1 MSRSSERTSD
11 GRTQPP
17 RRRRVLFVQTQIENA
32 GAQEISRLIAA
43 GLGARGHDV
52 RHLFF
57 FARTAGA
64 ADVEAETCA
73 QRRPTGP
80 ASLLRLFV
88 EGVRRIRRFDPDV
101 VFTFQHWGNA
111 IGAPLVRA
119 ANGAPVVANQ
129 VTAPELVP
137 AAARLLDRLW
147 GRIGLYRSITV
158 NSKETADYF
167 AGHPD
172 AYRRR
177 LVSVPYGCECKTSRH
192 DRAGA
197 RATLGLPIEGSII
210 GCAAR
215 LHAAKRLDA
224 AIRILPLLPQ
234 TRLALAGQGAE
245 ADALAE
251 LAERLGVAD
260 RVHFLGELQPS
271 AIGDLLAALDVF
283 VFPSALETF
292 GLAALEAATAG
303 TPVVAADLPT
313 LRDVL
318 SFEGRPGALFVDPTD
333 SAGFAATVGDVLA
346 DAALAEE
353 LRSAGRALAQRHSLT
368 AMIDA
373 YADLVEA
380 AVTGGRST

>member
-1 MSRSSERTSD
+1 MSRPIDRATD
-11 GRTQPP
+11 GRVRPDA
-17 RRRRVLFVQTQIENA
+17 RRRVLFVQTQVENA
-32 GAQEISRLIAA
+32 GAQEISRLVAT
-43 GLGARGHDV
+43 GLAERGHDV

-57 FARTAGA
+57 YARTAGA
-64 ADVEAETCA
+64 VDVDAETCA
-73 QRRPTGP
+73 PRRPSGP
-80 ASLLRLFV
+80 LSLLRLFA
-88 EGVRRIRRFDPDV
+88 EGVRRIRSFDPDV

-111 IGAPLVRA
+111 LGAPLVRA
-119 ANGAPVVANQ
+119 AGGAPVVANQ

-137 AAARLLDRLW
+137 LVARLLDRCW
-147 GRIGLYRSITV
+147 GRIGLYRLITV

-167 AGHPD
+167 DGHPA

-197 RATLGLPIEGSII
+197 RAALGLPVEGAII

-224 AIRILPLLPQ
+224 AIRILPMLPE

-251 LAERLGVAD
+251 LAETLGVAD
-260 RVHFLGELQPS
+260 RVHFLGELQPT

-318 SFEGRPGALFVDPTD
+318 SVDGRPGALFVDPTD
-333 SAGFAATVGDVLA
+333 TAGFAETVRRVLA
-346 DAALAEE
+346 DRALAEE
-353 LRSAGRALAQRHSLT
+353 LGDAGRALARRHSLD

-380 AVTGGRST
+380 ATDGGRPT